1 MRLAEWIR
9 HDLDEV
15 TAILAQMDE
24 DTADALVAA
33 ILSAPRVF
41 VVGLRRT
48 GCSCICLPYG

>member
-24 DTADALVAA
+24 ETADALVTA
-33 ILSAPRVF
+33 ILSAPESSSW
-41 VVGLRRT
+41 GL
-48 GCSCICLPYG
+48 GAAG